1 MSNNIPNTNSN
12 LTRLYENDIYRILTT
27 TEPEDYDFNNIMLYH
42 NYERLFNIDNLNYNY
57 NINNND
63 SQLLQQTMSNS
74 LYDDVNK
81 YKMVI
86 TDEAFQTIIPTI
98 YRNLTQEDKLL
109 NTVCCISLEDFNDD
123 DDVLQLHCSHV
134 FNKDAITHWLKNES
148 SICPVCRFK
157 YDDIKIHNTDNNNNN
172 NNNNYNNNNNN
183 YNNNNDEYS
192 LSVDNAIE
200 ITNNEHSSSLYRFY
214 NILDFLNEL
223 QHDRNNNQ
231 QSMYPNYS
239 I

>member
-1 MSNNIPNTNSN
+1 MSNNNRNITH
-12 LTRLYENDIYRILTT
+12 LYTDDIYRILTT
-27 TEPEDYDFNNIMLYH
+27 TEPEDYEFNNMMLVR
-42 NYERLFNIDNLNYNY
+42 NYFNINNINYNY
-57 NINNND
+57 NNYNNNYNNNNND
-63 SQLLQQTMSNS
+63 SRLLQQTMSNS
-74 LYDDVNK
+74 LYDNVNK

-98 YRNLTQEDKLL
+98 YRNLTQEDKLS

-134 FNKDAITHWLKNES
+134 FHKDAITHWLKKES

-157 YDDIKIHNTDNNNNN
+157 YDDVEVENTDNNNNAN
-172 NNNNYNNNNNN
+172 NANNANNVNS
-183 YNNNNDEYS
+183 D
-192 LSVDNAIE
+192 LSIDNTIE
-200 ITNNEHSSSLYRFY
+200 ITTNEYNSSFY

-223 QHDRNNNQ
+223 QNDRNYNQ